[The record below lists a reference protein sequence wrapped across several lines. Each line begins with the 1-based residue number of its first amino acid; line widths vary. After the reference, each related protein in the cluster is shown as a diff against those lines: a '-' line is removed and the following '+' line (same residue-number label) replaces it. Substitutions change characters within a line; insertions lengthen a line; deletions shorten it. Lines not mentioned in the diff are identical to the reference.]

1 MTKKRSVFL
10 ALLLL
15 YPSITLAGEPLYLEP
30 VTLGKTLAEEA
41 EDAKQRYDLAL
52 KFADSKPS
60 REARAKCPEA
70 FDEAGLRD
78 DDSIVRFFTAAN
90 SSLRTAMTTYAVGLA
105 KKGCST
111 KTKSSSEV
119 KIMVSQLPKGVL
131 PQLEAPKFSSGGTS
145 GAPVPAAASMT
156 SMIMQGMTQFL
167 MERAREEAAA
177 FAMDQIGKGL
187 CENALCKDKL
197 FKSVCILVKAI
208 EESKLSFNPGRM
220 FFQAVR
226 QDLLELPEHIA
237 DVLADD
243 FSFEGK
249 DLIGC
254 ILKVGYGIF
263 RGIERRVPPE
273 TIVIDAVTKFDEL
286 KSCRQVLGFPD
297 PSDAGQVWT
306 PEAEAVRST
315 LRILMVVL
323 LAKSQAEIEA
333 YRLDLSKLVKEVT
346 VGLAS
351 TSLEKKFKKDL
362 DVLAPVCV
370 RLVETA
376 RAFREA
382 KSEEL
387 LARLENVLTSSLE
400 VLAVSLEYSLPP
412 GLPGDKLNKL
422 QNILVN
428 IRSGLEKLLTGDFAG
443 GLIEFLAI
451 VEFPHDQEPFKSL
464 FRFSALLADIAGAK
478 SSEEISAALERAAA
492 PAGSWRLRRKKVAWG
507 IGAMV
512 GVGFGGEKLTKQ
524 GANDDLP
531 LGLVFG
537 LHLPVG
543 LQISTPLGGSWA
555 LGGMLQVINIGA
567 LGQAWITGDA
577 GKQEVSVEPEIGFLQ
592 VFAPG
597 VQIFFGIGDTPF
609 TVSLGCEYV
618 FKQRSSSL
626 NGDDISYNA
635 LRFGLNVGVDVPIF
649 IW

>member
-1 MTKKRSVFL
+1 
-10 ALLLL
+10 
-15 YPSITLAGEPLYLEP
+15 
-30 VTLGKTLAEEA
+30 
-41 EDAKQRYDLAL
+41 
-52 KFADSKPS
+52 
-60 REARAKCPEA
+60 
-70 FDEAGLRD
+70 
-78 DDSIVRFFTAAN
+78 
-90 SSLRTAMTTYAVGLA
+90 
-105 KKGCST
+105 
-111 KTKSSSEV
+111 
-119 KIMVSQLPKGVL
+119 
-131 PQLEAPKFSSGGTS
+131 
-145 GAPVPAAASMT
+145 
-156 SMIMQGMTQFL
+156 MILQGMTQFL

-226 QDLLELPEHIA
+226 QDLLELPDSLA
-237 DVLADD
+237 DVLVNN
-243 FSFEGK
+243 FSFDGK
-249 DLIGC
+249 DLVGC
-254 ILKVGYGIF
+254 ILKVGYGVF

-273 TIVIDAVTKFDEL
+273 TIVIDAMTKFGEL
-286 KSCRQVLGFPD
+286 ESCRQVLGFPD
-297 PSDAGQVWT
+297 PSDAGQSWT

-315 LRILMVVL
+315 LRMLMQVL
-323 LAKSQAEIEA
+323 LEKKSKAEIEA
-333 YRLDLSKLVKEVT
+333 YRLDLSALVKEVT
-346 VGLAS
+346 DKLDP
-351 TSLEKKFKKDL
+351 SLQGKFKKAL
-362 DVLAPVCV
+362 DVLAPICV
-370 RLVETA
+370 RLAEAA

-387 LARLENVLTSSLE
+387 LSRLGNVLTSSLE
-400 VLAVSLEYSLPP
+400 VLAVSLEYSLPS
-412 GLPGDKLNKL
+412 GLSGDKLNKL
-422 QNILVN
+422 RNILTHV
-428 IRSGLEKLLTGDFAG
+428 RSGLEKLLTGDFAG

-451 VEFPHDQEPFKSL
+451 AEFPNDKEPFKSL
-464 FRFSALLADIAGAK
+464 FRFSALLVDIAGAK

-524 GANDDLP
+524 GAKDDLP
-531 LGLVFG
+531 IGLVFG

-555 LGGMLQVINIGA
+555 FGGMLQVINIGA
-567 LGQAWITGDA
+567 LGQAWITGES